1 MIMDKMTISVGKGKD
16 AITATAAKVA
26 IREWVQSLV
35 ITALQDALGE
45 DAAGLV
51 RVESETTGKGE
62 NLVGAIVA
70 DIMEDGGVFDAPIT
84 IKVTCKE
91 WVDRVGVKTVKP
103 AWDFAGARERYE
115 QWFAEDTAKKEA
127 AAASKKAK
135 AEADAAARAKRKAEA
150 EAKKKA
156 KGEGA

>member
-1 MIMDKMTISVGKGKD
+1 MIMDKMILTVGKGKD
-16 AITATAAKVA
+16 AITQTAAKAA
-26 IREWVQSLV
+26 IREWVQSLI

-103 AWDFAGARERYE
+103 AWDYAAAREQYDK
-115 QWFAEDTAKKEA
+115 WFAEDTAKKEA

>member
-1 MIMDKMTISVGKGKD
+1 MDKMTISVGKGKD
-16 AITATAAKVA
+16 AITQTAAKAA
-26 IREWVQSLV
+26 IREWVQSLI

-62 NLVGAIVA
+62 TLVGAIVA

-103 AWDFAGARERYE
+103 AWDYVAARKLYDD
-115 QWFAEDTAKKEA
+115 WIVAETAKKEA

-150 EAKKKA
+150 DARKA
-156 KGEGA
+156 MKGGG

>member
-1 MIMDKMTISVGKGKD
+1 MDKMSISVGKGKD
-16 AITATAAKVA
+16 SITATAAKAA
-26 IREWVQSLV
+26 IREWVQSLI

-62 NLVGAIVA
+62 TLVGAIVA
-70 DIMEDGGVFDAPIT
+70 DIMEDGGVFDAPVT

-103 AWDFAGARERYE
+103 AWDYKDARKLYDA
-115 QWFAEDTAKKEA
+115 WYAADIAKKEETA
-127 AAASKKAK
+127 AKRKAK

-150 EAKKKA
+150 DARKA
-156 KGEGA
+156 TKGGG